1 MAGEGSSASRMPP
14 PRRRRSPPRPQ
25 PRRKTTGEPTVLD
38 EDEYTARLEAIIE
51 RDYFP
56 NLRSERLKAS
66 LLEAT
71 RKGDATAIAEIQR
84 EMGLERLRKCGSRG
98 GVVGTPSIG
107 GSGTTS
113 LRGVEG
119 GDGDGWETETPTR
132 GRDDFR
138 EEFEY
143 GREEEDVGEDGV
155 YRSRNT
161 AYDEDR
167 HLSVDMFLAKYT
179 SEDNASFSDIVRRS
193 DERKEIKKRQLAEE
207 TAHPSKRL
215 ATLAAGKLSSGAL
228 VKCDSESNGKE
239 LAVDKHRRGHDDFYK
254 TPEGLALSLKE
265 RQKMAVGDPKAT
277 MAKNTRFTAPP
288 HHSADFTARSG
299 KKTGQTYEP
308 VSTPSMMPGVD
319 ASPLMTW
326 GEIAS
331 TPLRLN
337 DDESGSVGKFSMKQT
352 SFREKKLRELTSKH
366 ASSAATPTPRTTRG
380 IPTPRG
386 LSAAAKSLL
395 RRVTPA
401 RGSMTPNDMDN
412 QLRKSYSGTPKV
424 SSRSGASVPRRTRS
438 QNLSDGGLLRLD

>member
-1 MAGEGSSASRMPP
+1 MPPPP
-14 PRRRRSPPRPQ
+14 PRRRR
-25 PRRKTTGEPTVLD
+25 TTTTTTARSAPTVLD

-56 NLRSERLKAS
+56 NLHSERLKAS

-71 RKGDATAIAEIQR
+71 RKGDAMAIAEIQR
-84 EMGLERLRKCGSRG
+84 EMGLERIRKCGSRG

-113 LRGVEG
+113 LRSGG
-119 GDGDGWETETPTR
+119 GDEDEDEDGWETETPTR

-143 GREEEDVGEDGV
+143 VRDEEDEGEDGV

-161 AYDEDR
+161 AYEEDR
-167 HLSVDMFLAKYT
+167 HLSVDAFLAKYT

-215 ATLAAGKLSSGAL
+215 AMITAGKSSSGAL
-228 VKCDSESNGKE
+228 VKRDSVSNGKE

-265 RQKMAVGDPKAT
+265 RQRMVVGDPKAT

-288 HHSADFTARSG
+288 KHSADLTARAG
-299 KKTGQTYEP
+299 KKTGQTYER
-308 VSTPSMMPGVD
+308 VSTPSMTPGVD

-331 TPLRLN
+331 TPLRLK

-366 ASSAATPTPRTTRG
+366 ASSAAMPTPRTTRG
-380 IPTPRG
+380 TPTPRG

-401 RGSMTPNDMDN
+401 RGAMTPKDMDN

-424 SSRSGASVPRRTRS
+424 SSRPGASTPRRTQTRNAANS
-438 QNLSDGGLLRLD
+438 GDGGLLRLD